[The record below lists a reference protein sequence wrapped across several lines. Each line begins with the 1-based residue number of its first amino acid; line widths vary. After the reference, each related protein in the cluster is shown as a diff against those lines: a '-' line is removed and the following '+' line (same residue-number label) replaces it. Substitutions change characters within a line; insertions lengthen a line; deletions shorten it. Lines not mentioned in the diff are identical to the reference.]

1 MFSELFSF
9 KSLFPSF
16 YRLVMAAIVLLIAFF
31 VVDAAIEL
39 ALAPD
44 HSTSHSITQNTRR
57 SR

>member
-16 YRLVMAAIVLLIAFF
+16 YRLVMAAIVLLIGFF

-44 HSTSHSITQNTRR
+44 HGTVHSMTLSARR

>member
-1 MFSELFSF
+1 MFLELFSF

-16 YRLVMAAIVLLIAFF
+16 YRLVMAAIVLLIGFF

-44 HSTSHSITQNTRR
+44 HGTSHPTAQDTRR